1 MERDAMKKLV
11 EWKNKNN
18 RKPLLLY
25 GARQVGKTYLVQ
37 EFGKRYFDD
46 IIYVNFEKNSA
57 LSKIIEEN
65 IEPENII
72 KNSRKIYKYKNYI
85 YQKQY
90 LWNNLSI
97 GRS

>member
-1 MERDAMKKLV
+1 MKKLV
-11 EWKNKNN
+11 EWKDKNN
-18 RKPLLLY
+18 RKPLY
-25 GARQVGKTYLVQ
+25 GARQVGKTYLVR

-72 KNSRKIYKYKNYI
+72 NNSRKIYKYKNYI

-97 GRS
+97 DRS

>member
-1 MERDAMKKLV
+1 MKKLV
-11 EWKNKNN
+11 EWKDKNN
-18 RKPLLLY
+18 RKPLLY
-25 GARQVGKTYLVQ
+25 GARQVGKTYLVR

>member
-1 MERDAMKKLV
+1 MKKLV
-11 EWKNKNN
+11 EWKDKNN
-18 RKPLLLY
+18 RKPLLY
-25 GARQVGKTYLVQ
+25 GARQIGKTYLVR

-72 KNSRKIYKYKNYI
+72 NNSRKIYKYKNYI

-97 GRS
+97 NRS

>member
-1 MERDAMKKLV
+1 MKKLV
-11 EWKNKNN
+11 EWKDKNN
-18 RKPLLLY
+18 RKPLLY
-25 GARQVGKTYLVQ
+25 GARQVGKTYLVR

-65 IEPENII
+65 IKPENII

>member
-1 MERDAMKKLV
+1 MKKLV
-11 EWKNKNN
+11 EWKDKNN
-18 RKPLLLY
+18 RKPLLY
-25 GARQVGKTYLVQ
+25 GARQVGKTYLVR

-97 GRS
+97 DRS